1 MSQLECGSAAAG
13 TAAIQ
18 MPSGSIL
25 AYRKANKPALGGAW
39 GFVGRFHTYSAAGIA
54 ASRGDTRSRRLP
66 PPHPPAWRAWHR
78 TGLGIG
84 DRLVRAEA
92 LAPRCKKTCASGE
105 VQACRLADQ
114 RIHPCQPWQ
123 V

>member
-1 MSQLECGSAAAG
+1 MSAGNVAARVWVRSPQAPLRSRCR
-13 TAAIQ
+13 AAPFLPIAKLTNR
-18 MPSGSIL
+18 PW
-25 AYRKANKPALGGAW
+25 GAW
-39 GFVGRFHTYSAAGIA
+39 GFVGRFYMTYSAAGIA

-105 VQACRLADQ
+105 VQ
-114 RIHPCQPWQ
+114 
-123 V
+123 